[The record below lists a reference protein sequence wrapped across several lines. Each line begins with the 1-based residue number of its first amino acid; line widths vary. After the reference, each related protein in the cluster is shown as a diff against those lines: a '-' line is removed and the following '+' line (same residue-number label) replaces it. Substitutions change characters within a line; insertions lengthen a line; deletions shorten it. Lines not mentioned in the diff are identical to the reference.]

1 MKESSR
7 LSNIRPI
14 EQMTQVDRIELNLQE
29 YFRNENF
36 LPGDPI
42 PKEMELA
49 AAMGVSRTAMREA
62 LTRFKTLG
70 IIESKKNRGMVITRP
85 DVLNNMRRVLNPQ
98 LLDFDT
104 MKDIFELRLV
114 IEMGIADIL
123 FVRKTDNDLDR
134 LEEIIKQEDEATS
147 KNEKLKYDVE
157 FHSMLY
163 QISGNSTIE
172 RFQRILLPIF
182 DYVDNGLQVR
192 SQEQNEDYVSHKIL
206 LKILR
211 TGTAEEYRLNMHKHL
226 LQYFEQIK

>member
-1 MKESSR
+1 MKELSS
-7 LSNIRPI
+7 LSKLRPI

-29 YFRNENF
+29 YFRSENF

-49 AAMGVSRTAMREA
+49 EAMGVSRTAMREA

-98 LLDFDT
+98 LLDLDT

-123 FVRKTDNDLDR
+123 FIRKTENDLIK
-134 LEEIIKQEDEATS
+134 LEEIIKKEDSATN
-147 KNEKLKYDVE
+147 KNEKLKYDIE

-163 QISGNSTIE
+163 QISGNGTIE
-172 RFQRILLPIF
+172 RFQKILLPIF
-182 DYVDNGLQVR
+182 DYVDNGLHVR
-192 SQEQNEDYVSHKIL
+192 RQEQTEDYVSHKIL
-206 LKILR
+206 LKVLR
-211 TGTAEEYRLNMHKHL
+211 TGTAEDYRLSMHKHL

>member
-1 MKESSR
+1 MKE
-7 LSNIRPI
+7 LSNLSKIRPI

-62 LTRFKTLG
+62 LSRFKTLG

-98 LLDFDT
+98 LLDLDT
-104 MKDIFELRLV
+104 MKEIFELRLV

-123 FVRKTDNDLDR
+123 FIRKTDDDLKK
-134 LEEIIKQEDEATS
+134 LEDIIRREDHAST
-147 KNEKLKYDVE
+147 KNEKLKYDIE

-163 QISGNSTIE
+163 QISGNGTIE
-172 RFQRILLPIF
+172 RFQKILLPIF
-182 DYVDNGLQVR
+182 DYVDNGLHVR
-192 SQEQNEDYVSHKIL
+192 SQEQTDDYVSHHKL
-206 LKILR
+206 LNVLR
-211 TGTAEEYRLNMHKHL
+211 NGTAEEYRVSMYKHL

>member
-1 MKESSR
+1 MKE
-7 LSNIRPI
+7 LSNLSKIRPI

-62 LTRFKTLG
+62 LSRFKTLG

-98 LLDFDT
+98 LLDLDT
-104 MKDIFELRLV
+104 MKEIFELRLV

-123 FVRKTDNDLDR
+123 FIRKTDEDLKK
-134 LEEIIKQEDEATS
+134 LEEIIRREDHAST
-147 KNEKLKYDVE
+147 KNEKLKYDIE

-163 QISGNSTIE
+163 QISGNGTIE
-172 RFQRILLPIF
+172 RFQKILLPIF
-182 DYVDNGLQVR
+182 DYVDNGLHVR
-192 SQEQNEDYVSHKIL
+192 SQEQTDDYVSHQKL
-206 LKILR
+206 LNVLR
-211 TGTAEEYRLNMHKHL
+211 NGTAEEYRVSMYKHL